1 MEDLSINISG
11 KDYNVHCEQENFDTI
26 FVNGNPYEV
35 ELLKKIHDNIFS
47 FAVNQKLMQVELDFA
62 ADGMLNITLD
72 GMVYEVAITDSTR
85 KVLSKYIKA
94 GAGKGAGEGAIKAPM
109 PGMIV
114 KLYVEEGM
122 HVMKDDKVVI
132 VEAMKMENVL
142 KSPVSGTVKSI
153 KVKEGS
159 AVDKN
164 AVLIEIEPA
173 E

>member
-1 MEDLSINISG
+1 
-11 KDYNVHCEQENFDTI
+11 
-26 FVNGNPYEV
+26 
-35 ELLKKIHDNIFS
+35 
-47 FAVNQKLMQVELDFA
+47 
-62 ADGMLNITLD
+62 ML
-72 GMVYEVAITDSTR
+72 YEVAVTDSTK
-85 KVLSKYIKA
+85 KVLAKYIKA
-94 GAGKGAGEGAIKAPM
+94 GSAIGAGEGAIKAPM

-164 AVLIEIEPA
+164 AVLIEIEPVKNA
-173 E
+173 